1 MRMLLKPIVG
11 LLLGSLF
18 ASRVATAQDSTNC
31 LYNDAHF
38 HIQDFKA
45 DGPPLPDVLKMMDAH
60 VCRSVLMGLPATVAH
75 DPLIDRDFAPVYY
88 TQTDAQAI
96 YYNAI
101 QDVLVAHKF
110 LALSEAD
117 RARVDPL
124 MSAINLKDARAGEYI
139 KKMVRMYPAV
149 WTGFGE
155 IIFKKQEVSEKIAGG
170 PPSLYSPS
178 IDAIFDVIGEM
189 GAVAVVHCDHD
200 SPYNLALQSDS
211 AANAMIFHGKK
222 PTPQYMEAFQA
233 FLKKHP
239 NVHMVWAHLM
249 GNGRGVLPYPEHW
262 RNLDAMLADPS
273 FAHVSID
280 LSWGPVIAPYFIDTP
295 EHLKMTA
302 DLIRKYP
309 GRFLYGSDQGATSD
323 WANVEKSYDVW
334 APLWKDLGPDLTRQV
349 AKDNYLLLF
358 DQSRKNMR
366 AWEQAH
372 TEKIE

>member
-1 MRMLLKPIVG
+1 MRMLLTPIVS

-18 ASRVATAQDSTNC
+18 SIRTATAQDSRDC

-45 DGPPLPDVLKMMDAH
+45 DGPPLPDVLKMMNAH
-60 VCRSVLMGLPATVAH
+60 VCHSVLMGLPATVAH

-88 TQTDAQAI
+88 TQTDAQAV
-96 YYNAI
+96 YYNTI

-178 IDAIFDVIGEM
+178 LDAIFDVIGEM

-200 SPYNLALQSDS
+200 TPYNLALQSDS

-239 NVHMVWAHLM
+239 NVHMIWAHLM

-262 RNLDAMLADPS
+262 KNLDAMLADPA

-309 GRFLYGSDQGATSD
+309 DRFLYGSDQGATSD
-323 WANVEKSYDVW
+323 WTNVEKSYEVW
-334 APLWKDLGPDLTRQV
+334 APLWKELGPDLTRQV
-349 AKDNYLLLF
+349 AKENYIRIF

-366 AWEQAH
+366 TWEQAH
-372 TEKIE
+372 AEKIE

>member
-1 MRMLLKPIVG
+1 M
-11 LLLGSLF
+11 
-18 ASRVATAQDSTNC
+18 SRRATAQDSRDC

-45 DGPPLPDVLKMMDAH
+45 DGPPLPDVLKMMNAH

-88 TQTDAQAI
+88 TQTDAQAV

-110 LALSEAD
+110 LALPDAD

-178 IDAIFDVIGEM
+178 LDAIFDVIGEM

-200 SPYNLALQSDS
+200 TPYNLALQSDS

-262 RNLDAMLADPS
+262 RNLDAMLADPA

-280 LSWGPVIAPYFIDTP
+280 LSWGPVIAPYFIDTS
-295 EHLKMTA
+295 EHLKMTT

-323 WANVEKSYDVW
+323 WANVEKSYEVW
-334 APLWKDLGPDLTRQV
+334 APLWKELGPDLTRQV
-349 AKDNYLLLF
+349 AKDNYILLF

-366 AWEQAH
+366 AWERAH
-372 TEKIE
+372 PEKIE

>member
-1 MRMLLKPIVG
+1 MRTLLKPMIG
-11 LLLGSLF
+11 LLLVSLF
-18 ASRVATAQDSTNC
+18 SSRSATAQDSTSC

-45 DGPPLPDVLKMMDAH
+45 DGPPLHDIVKMMDAH

-88 TQTDAQAI
+88 TQTDAQAV

-110 LALSEAD
+110 LALPEAD

-178 IDAIFDVIGEM
+178 LDAIFDVIGEM

-200 SPYNLALQSDS
+200 TPYNLALQSDS
-211 AANAMIFHGKK
+211 AASAMIFHGKN
-222 PTPQYMEAFQA
+222 PTPQYLEAFQA

-262 RNLDAMLADPS
+262 KNLDAMLADPA

-280 LSWGPVIAPYFIDTP
+280 LSWGPVIARYFIDTP

-309 GRFLYGSDQGATSD
+309 SRFLYGSDQGATSD
-323 WANVEKSYDVW
+323 WANVEKSYEIW

-349 AKDNYLLLF
+349 AKGNYIRIF

-372 TEKIE
+372 GEKIE

>member
-1 MRMLLKPIVG
+1 MRILRAIV
-11 LLLGSLF
+11 SLVVGF
-18 ASRVATAQDSTNC
+18 LFTTYTAPAQDAGTC

-45 DGPPLPDVLKMMDAH
+45 DGPPLPDILKMMDAH

-88 TQTDAQAI
+88 TQTDAQAV

-110 LALSEAD
+110 LALPEAD
-117 RARVDPL
+117 RGRVDPL

-178 IDAIFDVIGEM
+178 LDAIFDVIGEM

-200 SPYNLALQSDS
+200 TPYNLALQSDS

-262 RNLDAMLADPS
+262 KNLDAMLADPT

-309 GRFLYGSDQGATSD
+309 NRFLYGSDQGATSD
-323 WANVEKSYDVW
+323 WVNVEKSYEVW
-334 APLWKDLGPDLTRQV
+334 APLWKELGPNLTQLV
-349 AKDNYLLLF
+349 AKENYIRLF
-358 DQSRKNMR
+358 DQSRKSMR
-366 AWEQAH
+366 AW
-372 TEKIE
+372 